1 LLRRHPLKGNVI
13 YRQVKHVTFE
23 ADRPVASQV
32 DGDPGP
38 STPLDI
44 RVTDQRIVLLVP
56 PKHAA
61 WSFWPFT
68 GA

>member
-1 LLRRHPLKGNVI
+1 MI

-23 ADRPVASQV
+23 SDAPVPSQV

-44 RVTDQRIVLLVP
+44 RVTGQRIRLLA
-56 PKHAA
+56 PKREA
-61 WSFWPFT
+61 WTFWPFA
-68 GA
+68 GE